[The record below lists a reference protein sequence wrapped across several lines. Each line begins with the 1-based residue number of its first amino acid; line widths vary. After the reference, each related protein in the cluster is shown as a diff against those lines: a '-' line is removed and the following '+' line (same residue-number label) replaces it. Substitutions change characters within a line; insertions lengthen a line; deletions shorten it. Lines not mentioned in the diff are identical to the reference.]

1 MFHQIV
7 QGSSIR
13 WAQGL
18 VNFVPA
24 VADHFCL
31 NLPEAFS
38 EPRARLI
45 LEPRIEGKISRM
57 KWA

>member
-24 VADHFCL
+24 VAYLFCL
-31 NLPEAFS
+31 NLPAAFS
-38 EPRARLI
+38 KPGARLI
-45 LEPRIEGKISRM
+45 LEPCIRNFESTT
-57 KWA
+57 